1 MSIATEILRLQ
12 QAKADIKAAIE
23 EKGVNVGD
31 GTIDTY
37 AEKINEI
44 SGGGSGDYDQGYE
57 DGKNTLPQWDR
68 YTKTTS
74 SFMGLGMFNES
85 VVVLNFDN
93 MTELQSL
100 FFCQKAEFKN
110 TKVEH
115 LTINSIQTIG
125 NASQMLR
132 CMGGAADTVL
142 KRFTFG
148 FSTANV
154 NKFYRTFDY
163 CTALETIDGLPIDF
177 SSITDVLSYPFYCC
191 TALVDVRF
199 VANSI
204 KKSITIAQS
213 DKLSTDTI
221 QSIIDGLVDLTGGTA
236 QTLTL
241 HATVGG
247 KLTDEQ
253 KATITAKNWEL
264 VY

>member
-1 MSIATEILRLQ
+1 MSDVIEMQILNDDKPIDMSINFSGEFVSG
-12 QAKADIKAAIE
+12 ADGKE
-23 EKGVNVGD
+23 YER
-31 GTIDTY
+31 
-37 AEKINEI
+37 
-44 SGGGSGDYDQGYE
+44 GYE

-68 YTKTTS
+68 YAKYGTQ
-74 SFMGLGMFNES
+74 FMGLGMFNES
-85 VVVLNFDN
+85 VVVLNLDN
-93 MTELQSL
+93 MIELQSL

-115 LTINSIQTIG
+115 LTINSIQTIK
-125 NASQMLR
+125 NVSQMLR

-177 SSITDVLSYPFYCC
+177 SSITDVLSYPFYYC

-221 QSIIDGLVDLTGGTA
+221 QSVIDGLADLTGGTA
-236 QTLTL
+236 QTLDL
-241 HATVGG
+241 HSDIVN

-253 KATITAKNWEL
+253 ILQITNKNWR
-264 VY
+264 VT